1 MKALLKIKSFG
12 SIILIILTLSLKTSA
27 QDVKVDLNTKEKLG
41 LGMQYYNQ
49 GNFSASKEEFTLYL
63 KSKEKEFDRY
73 SNDIIEA
80 EFYVIMCDFY
90 LNPLRTR
97 VSIDRFISIYPTNI
111 KTQILINKVGDYFY
125 KAGYFRDAIE
135 YLELKKDLKTP
146 ADNFKLAISY
156 YKIEDNAK
164 ALQLFEV
171 LQDEKTDANIALISG
186 YYSTVL
192 NFSQK
197 KYNFSYNRLASIDD
211 SPDKIENLPISEDA
225 WSQIKYNIP
234 KLIVTSFFFQGES
247 KYDSLLTYI
256 EPKLYNNSLSFD
268 KKDVA
273 KLVGDIQFQKEFYDK
288 SAKSYNI
295 YNQLNN
301 GISIGIEKNI
311 YKEAFALY
319 KSKNYA
325 KSIDKFN
332 EFLNLS
338 KSDSLNQVAL
348 FLSANSYYQLRNY
361 SKAIE
366 YSQKVITKNLDSKLN
381 EEASFQ
387 ILICYQFFNDL
398 DKNLDL
404 CESFIKLY
412 PETNHKE
419 ELIML
424 VSSAIT
430 KLKNI
435 DRAKDLLAINQ
446 FKNDKIYLAY
456 KQLALKLYKNES
468 NSVNGQINYGL
479 CREYLNEALKYTVI
493 ESEKVK
499 SLYYLAKTYFDEAV
513 LIESRMPKNGDGDI
527 DLSVIKN
534 REISLNRAF
543 DIFNNY
549 NSSNKNIDTI
559 DFNSDLLKLH
569 TLYKLGLNPQKQFDL
584 GNKLLTSKL
593 CADQDVYNILNI
605 LYLNVKDAKSV
616 DFHQKLLEAINNSKK
631 INPNYVDFY
640 DYLILKSNEKLEN
653 KKLVISLC
661 KDFIIKYP
669 LSEYFSDVAYVGD
682 KTKQDA
688 GTVEEILAVI
698 DRISNEILK
707 IKNGKDNLNPSDQI
721 TYEKLVNLRIDLH
734 KKLYQIYGKQNEK
747 DVIINKVFQDY
758 KLLINTNRND
768 DNKTISIFSEL
779 RSTAKELKILDQQ
792 ILMNFELYKTADDL
806 YEDWSEVA
814 NDQNVTTID
823 KRDIL
828 YLFLKKF
835 PESRFKKQIIKKIAE
850 YSISLHDNSGAIYY
864 YKLLFDLTS
873 SSEKIELKYL
883 IYTIPSILLKEKKYN
898 EIEQFLISIDKK
910 IPNYIGAKPIYAIA
924 NRMEE
929 SFKDSI
935 AAIHF
940 YKRTIEVNKSDS
952 SLVNKSLLKLISKYK
967 NILTNSD
974 LSEYLEI
981 SKSYFKNKVDL
992 IYVYKELI
1000 DLYFEDRNYALFHES
1015 IKEMNNRVSIV
1026 KNIKNI
1032 EKYLNIFCTY
1042 DTLDN
1047 YKKMIVFV
1055 TELNNN
1061 DKALDKLIS
1070 ESELNYVQILIN
1082 EGKDEEAYNRLLV
1095 QYQEL
1100 SGNSKPNL
1108 YRSPIPYKLGYLL
1121 LADLAVKTGR
1131 KDEGKVI
1138 YNDILKSE
1146 YFNKLDKSRAKESLR
1161 LLTP

>member
-27 QDVKVDLNTKEKLG
+27 QDVKVDLNTKEKFG

-146 ADNFKLAISY
+146 SDNFKLAISY
-156 YKIEDNAK
+156 FKIEDNAK

-197 KYNFSYNRLASIDD
+197 KYNFSYKRLTSIDD
-211 SPDKIENLPISEDA
+211 SPDKIEDLPISDDA

-234 KLIVTSFFFQGES
+234 KLIVTSFFSQGES

-256 EPKLYNNSLSFD
+256 EPKLYNNSLSFE

-301 GISIGIEKNI
+301 GILIGIEKNI

-348 FLSANSYYQLRNY
+348 FLSANSFYQLRNY
-361 SKAIE
+361 SKAVE
-366 YSQKVITKNLDSKLN
+366 YYQKVITKNLDSKLN
-381 EEASFQ
+381 EDAFFQ

-398 DKNLDL
+398 DKNLEL

-446 FKNDKIYLAY
+446 FKNAKVYLAY
-456 KQLALKLYKNES
+456 KQLALKLYKDES

-479 CREYLNEALKYTVI
+479 CREYLNEALKYTLI

-534 REISLNRAF
+534 RDNSLNRAF
-543 DIFNNY
+543 GIFNNY

-616 DFHQKLLEAINNSKK
+616 DFHQKLLEATNNSKK
-631 INPNYVDFY
+631 INPKDVDFY

-653 KKLVISLC
+653 TKLVVSLC
-661 KDFIIKYP
+661 KDFLIKYP
-669 LSEYFSDVAYVGD
+669 SSKYFSDVVYV
-682 KTKQDA
+682 KRKWLPEA
-688 GTVEEILAVI
+688 GTEVEILVEI

-721 TYEKLVNLRIDLH
+721 TYEKLVNLRIDLY
-734 KKLYQIYGKQNEK
+734 KNLYRNYGKQNEK
-747 DVIINKVFQDY
+747 EIIINKVFQDY
-758 KLLINTNRND
+758 ELLINSNRYD
-768 DNKTISIFSEL
+768 ENKSISIISEL
-779 RSTAKELKILDQQ
+779 RSTAKELKILDKQ
-792 ILMNFELYKTADDL
+792 ILINSEQYKTADDL
-806 YEDWSEVA
+806 YEDWLEVA
-814 NDQNVTTID
+814 NYQNITTND
-823 KRDIL
+823 KRNIL
-828 YLFLKKF
+828 YLFLNKF
-835 PESRFKKQIIKKIAE
+835 PESGYKKQIVKKIAE
-850 YSISLHDNSGAIYY
+850 YSVSLHDNIESVNY
-864 YKLLFDLTS
+864 YKRLFELTS
-873 SSEKIELKYL
+873 SNDINQIRSIDQEILR
-883 IYTIPSILLKEKKYN
+883 ILLKEKKYS
-898 EIEQFLISIDKK
+898 EIEDFSSSIDKK
-910 IPNYIGAKPIYAIA
+910 IPNYYGAKTIYVLAK
-924 NRMEE
+924 RMEE

-940 YKRTIEVNKSDS
+940 YKRTITLNKSDS
-952 SLVNKSLLKLISKYK
+952 SLVKYSLLKLIRKYNNTLK
-967 NILTNSD
+967 KAD
-974 LSEYLEI
+974 LVEYLEL
-981 SKSYFKNKVDL
+981 SKSYFKNKADL
-992 IYVYKELI
+992 IDVYNELI

-1015 IKEMNNRVSIV
+1015 IKQMNTRVSIISN
-1026 KNIKNI
+1026 KKIKQ
-1032 EKYLNIFCTY
+1032 YLDNLRTS

-1047 YKKMIVFV
+1047 YKKMIVFI

-1061 DKALDKLIS
+1061 DKTLDKLIA
-1070 ESELNYVQILIN
+1070 ESELNYIEILIN
-1082 EGKDEEAYNRLLV
+1082 EGKDEDAYKRLLV
-1095 QYQEL
+1095 QYQGL
-1100 SGNSKPNL
+1100 SGNSKPNIF
-1108 YRSPIPYKLGYLL
+1108 RSFIPYKLGYLL
-1121 LADLAVKTGR
+1121 FADLAVKTGR
-1131 KDEGKVI
+1131 RDEGKEV
-1138 YNDILKSE
+1138 YTFILKSK
-1146 YFNKLDKSRAKESLR
+1146 YFNKLDKSRAEESLR

>member
-41 LGMQYYNQ
+41 LGLQYYNQ

-135 YLELKKDLKTP
+135 YLELKKELKTP

-197 KYNFSYNRLASIDD
+197 KYNFSYKRLISIDD

-234 KLIVTSFFFQGES
+234 KLIVTSFFSQGES

-301 GISIGIEKNI
+301 GILIGIEKNI

-348 FLSANSYYQLRNY
+348 FLSANSYYQLKNY
-361 SKAIE
+361 SKALE
-366 YSQKVITKNLDSKLN
+366 YSQNVINKNLDSKLN

-387 ILICYQFFNDL
+387 ILICYQFFADL
-398 DKNLDL
+398 NKNLDL

-435 DRAKDLLAINQ
+435 DRAKDLLVINQ

-468 NSVNGQINYGL
+468 TSVNGQINYGL

-499 SLYYLAKTYFDEAV
+499 SLYYLAKTYFDEAI

-527 DLSVIKN
+527 DLTVIKN
-534 REISLNRAF
+534 RDNSLNRAF
-543 DIFNNY
+543 GIFNNY

-616 DFHQKLLEAINNSKK
+616 DFHQKLLEATNNSKK
-631 INPNYVDFY
+631 INPKDVDFY

-653 KKLVISLC
+653 TKLVVSLC
-661 KDFIIKYP
+661 KDFLIKYP
-669 LSEYFSDVAYVGD
+669 SSKYFSDVVYV
-682 KTKQDA
+682 KRKWLPEA
-688 GTVEEILAVI
+688 GTEVEILVEI

-721 TYEKLVNLRIDLH
+721 AYEKLVNLRIDLY
-734 KKLYQIYGKQNEK
+734 KNLYRNYGKQNEK
-747 DVIINKVFQDY
+747 EIIINKVFQDY
-758 KLLINTNRND
+758 ELLINSNRND
-768 DNKTISIFSEL
+768 ENKTISIISEL
-779 RSTAKELKILDQQ
+779 RSTAKELKILDKQ
-792 ILMNFELYKTADDL
+792 ILINSEQYKTADDL

-850 YSISLHDNSGAIYY
+850 YSVSLHDNSGAVYY

-924 NRMEE
+924 NRMVE

-967 NILTNSD
+967 NTLTKSD
-974 LSEYLEI
+974 LVEYLKL
-981 SKSYFKNKVDL
+981 SKSYFKNKADL
-992 IYVYKELI
+992 IDVYNELI
-1000 DLYFEDRNYALFHES
+1000 DIYFEDRNYALFHES

-1047 YKKMIVFV
+1047 YKKMIVFIS
-1055 TELNNN
+1055 ELNNN
-1061 DKALDKLIS
+1061 DKALDTLIS
-1070 ESELNYVQILIN
+1070 ESELNYIEILIN
-1082 EGKDEEAYNRLLV
+1082 EGKDEDAYKRLLV
-1095 QYQEL
+1095 QYQGL
-1100 SGNSKPNL
+1100 SGNSKPNIF
-1108 YRSPIPYKLGYLL
+1108 RSFIPYKLGYLL
-1121 LADLAVKTGR
+1121 FADLAVKTGR
-1131 KDEGKVI
+1131 RDEGKEV
-1138 YNDILKSE
+1138 YNIILKSK
-1146 YFNKLDKSRAKESLR
+1146 YFNKLDKSRAEESLR